1 MPRRVTLKGGSVLVR
16 QATHTTVQPL
26 QQPQAGNKRIGP
38 SLHSSRRSVACH
50 FPHPQSEIEGA
61 RVNQQPLDDVGVV
74 YPSDEPLWRMR
85 AGMPDIGMDE
95 NWISGLPEPS
105 DAASVHRAVL
115 PDGRRCVREHL

>member
-1 MPRRVTLKGGSVLVR
+1 MTLKVAS
-16 QATHTTVQPL
+16 
-26 QQPQAGNKRIGP
+26 AG
-38 SLHSSRRSVACH
+38 
-50 FPHPQSEIEGA
+50 GA
-61 RVNQQPLDDVGVV
+61 RFGCSAADFCPPVDATAGRGIDVGYL

-105 DAASVHRAVL
+105 DAAAVHRAVL